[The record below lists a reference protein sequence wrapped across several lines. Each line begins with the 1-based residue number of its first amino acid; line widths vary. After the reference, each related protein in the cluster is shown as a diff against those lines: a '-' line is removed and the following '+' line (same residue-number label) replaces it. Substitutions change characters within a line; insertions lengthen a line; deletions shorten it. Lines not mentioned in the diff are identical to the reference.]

1 MILKV
6 SNAFLTETH
15 SSVWVLSI
23 GKTLTQHCMGVFL
36 VTGSRRLLCYLAL
49 NTQTRTK
56 GFYQYFSKFV
66 PTPGGNTWS
75 RGRGK
80 ISWKDITH
88 WGGQDSPKFLV
99 FLLFPVTAMK
109 LRPFYQSHWDT

>member
-66 PTPGGNTWS
+66 LGQFLPQGVTPGLEGEGRYLEKTSPIEGDRILLSSWS
-75 RGRGK
+75 F
-80 ISWKDITH
+80 SYS
-88 WGGQDSPKFLV
+88 Q
-99 FLLFPVTAMK
+99 
-109 LRPFYQSHWDT
+109 